1 MAVSLS
7 LQDVMNEGDVVA
19 ISQWDFSVTEL
30 VLQAVVEEAEQEL
43 VGQTGGAVYLL
54 VILHCCSHTHD
65 NTEYLCF
72 FSLFQDGCTLFSLL
86 QMEFRSTVPVLNVRK
101 KSSTCWHFGSS

>member
-54 VILHCCSHTHD
+54 VILHCCSHTRQHRI
-65 NTEYLCF
+65 LVF
-72 FSLFQDGCTLFSLL
+72 FFFISGWMYIILIVTDGI
-86 QMEFRSTVPVLNVRK
+86 
-101 KSSTCWHFGSS
+101 

>member
-72 FSLFQDGCTLFSLL
+72 FFLY
-86 QMEFRSTVPVLNVRK
+86 FRMDVHYSHCYRWNLGVQYLY
-101 KSSTCWHFGSS
+101 